1 MLLFDWTKVYDKAK
15 GNIVECNRIME
26 MIITK
31 RLPINKRDP
40 LYKYSNIKFI
50 GRCFLLHT
58 DILLFNSYKYD
69 QREISIYYALAAMRS
84 ISEYSA
90 TQKITLDL
98 IRVPVELDTIN
109 ENRLLRIESGN
120 IHFIYEE
127 VNPMEIH

>member
-40 LYKYSNIKFI
+40 LYKYSNINFI
-50 GRCFLLHT
+50 GRCFLLHP

-69 QREISIYYALAAMRS
+69 QREISIYYACLLYTSDAAD
-84 ISEYSA
+84 E
-90 TQKITLDL
+90 
-98 IRVPVELDTIN
+98 
-109 ENRLLRIESGN
+109 
-120 IHFIYEE
+120 
-127 VNPMEIH
+127 